1 MCGLLQPGE
10 FLRRDER
17 HFRIAPPGDDHR
29 LPILNDTAH
38 QAGQARSC
46 IRICGLNRHRYHLR
60 PWGHWTASARLYEPK
75 EVGLAA
81 DHPYG
86 MPADDHVQV
95 LVPDIKGRRR
105 TSAVIRV

>member
-1 MCGLLQPGE
+1 MD
-10 FLRRDER
+10 FLYLMAANASNAV
-17 HFRIAPPGDDHR
+17 FGF
-29 LPILNDTAH
+29 LF
-38 QAGQARSC
+38 
-46 IRICGLNRHRYHLR
+46 
-60 PWGHWTASARLYEPK
+60 WTASARLYEPK

-105 TSAVIRV
+105 TSAAIRV